1 MMSRTFAPA
10 LVAAG
15 VFYLAGIPANAGNLM
30 ITQFA
35 GVQTFNA
42 PGNLVLADSGS
53 FFQSFDS
60 EGPQNV
66 MISFSAVCSTS
77 GKGSEA
83 TSIQIIL
90 DGAAVYPTNKADNLF
105 CSVGGGKGTKDGLNT
120 NAIITAVPVGGGTH
134 TVQVTVTPLKG
145 GTSRIDNL
153 SMLVWN

>member
-1 MMSRTFAPA
+1 MISRTFAPA
-10 LVAAG
+10 LLAAG
-15 VFYLAGIPANAGNLM
+15 IFYLMGVSASAGNLL
-30 ITQFA
+30 ITKFA
-35 GVQTFNA
+35 GAQTFNA
-42 PGNLVLADSGS
+42 PGNLVLTDGGS

-83 TSIQIIL
+83 TSLQIIL
-90 DGAAVYPTNKADNLF
+90 DGAAVYPTNKADNVF
-105 CSVGGGKGTKDGLNT
+105 CSVGAGKGTKDGLNT
-120 NAIITAVPVGGGTH
+120 NAIVTAVPVGGGTH